1 MPWCWLLSSMS
12 AFGPWPANTLVRWDW
27 YRTGATGLVGTRL
40 VSKLT
45 SQGHSVRVLT
55 RNPNAAAGK
64 LPYPR
69 VEVFGPSRWNDAVK
83 GSTVVIN
90 LAGALIACLSLCT
103 CSTPFLCVLM
113 QHPGAFSLLQQP
125 ILLNT

>member
-1 MPWCWLLSSMS
+1 M
-12 AFGPWPANTLVRWDW
+12 
-27 YRTGATGLVGTRL
+27 GTRL

-69 VEVFGPSRWNDAVK
+69 VEVFGPNRWNDAVK
-83 GSTVVIN
+83 GASVVIN
-90 LAGALIACLSLCT
+90 LAGEPHAGLCCGCCSMHLYCAVFPNTERAMTCKSCTALPRKLST
-103 CSTPFLCVLM
+103 R
-113 QHPGAFSLLQQP
+113 P
-125 ILLNT
+125 IDGVQGTS

>member
-1 MPWCWLLSSMS
+1 MMKHAL
-12 AFGPWPANTLVRWDW
+12 TLVVASCYFELMDCLLA
-27 YRTGATGLVGTRL
+27 GATGLVGTRL

-55 RNPNAAAGK
+55 RNPNAASGK

-90 LAGALIACLSLCT
+90 LAGALN
-103 CSTPFLCVLM
+103 
-113 QHPGAFSLLQQP
+113 PGLPSDVHHA
-125 ILLNT
+125 ILYHGK

>member
-1 MPWCWLLSSMS
+1 MLETCPCC
-12 AFGPWPANTLVRWDW
+12 A
-27 YRTGATGLVGTRL
+27 GATGLVGTRL

-69 VEVFGPSRWNDAVK
+69 VEVFGPSRWDEAVT
-83 GSTVVIN
+83 GSTAVIN
-90 LAGALIACLSLCT
+90 LAGAPSGRA
-103 CSTPFLCVLM
+103 PCVHAQ
-113 QHPGAFSLLQQP
+113 QHLQSHVLLQRP
-125 ILLNT
+125 